1 MNTPQEFQEFIDN
14 IPIGIY
20 RSTFEGSLVFCN
32 RFFANLFGF
41 TSTRELVNYPII
53 NFYRNKKDRGAILN
67 AVLQRGRLINVP
79 VACIRH
85 DGTPMSCSITVQI
98 VLDEDGMAM
107 LLDGVIQ
114 TISEFNE
121 INCGTVNLEGLAEQV
136 DDIVILLDRQGELLH
151 LNSAGADFFGLPK
164 SELLHRPLLNYI
176 EPQYRDIFFLFLSDV
191 LSFGRAEAI
200 LTVLDRSQR
209 QRDIAFNACLIKCA
223 GQPHHIKGIARDV
236 TDSHHRRKNEL
247 AKEKF
252 QGVLEMAGGVAHRL
266 SQPLT
271 IIHNLISELLNDVAA
286 EDPSQAKLLLIKRQ
300 IQKLNELTHKIQ
312 RIKKYEAMEYAAG
325 QKIVDIDK
333 AS

>member
-1 MNTPQEFQEFIDN
+1 MNTPREFQEFIDN

-32 RFFANLFGF
+32 RFFADLFGF
-41 TSTRELVNYPII
+41 ASPKELVNYPII
-53 NFYRNKKDRGAILN
+53 NFYRNKKDRGALLN
-67 AVLQRGRLINVP
+67 AVLERGRLIGVP
-79 VACIRH
+79 LACVKN
-85 DGTPMSCSITVQI
+85 DGTPLRCSVTVQS

-114 TISEFNE
+114 NISGSNE
-121 INCGTVNLEGLAEQV
+121 ENRSSVCHQRIAEQV
-136 DDIVILLDRQGELLH
+136 NEIVLLLDQQGELLD
-151 LNSAGADFFGLPK
+151 LNSAGADFFGFHK
-164 SELLHRPLLNYI
+164 SDLLHQPLLNYI
-176 EPQYRDIFFLFLSDV
+176 DPQYRDIFFLFLSDV
-191 LSFGRAEAI
+191 LSFGCAKAV

-209 QRDIAFNACLIKCA
+209 KRDIEFNACLIKCA
-223 GQPHHIKGIARDV
+223 GQPYHIKGIARDV
-236 TDSHHRRKNEL
+236 TEAHSRRKYEL
-247 AKEKF
+247 AREKF

-271 IIHNLISELLNDVAA
+271 IIHNLLSELLEEVSVK
-286 EDPSQAKLLLIKRQ
+286 DPRQAKLLLIERQ
-300 IQKLNELTHKIQ
+300 IDKLNELTHKIQ